1 MFAYLKLAALVVFY
15 LFSMM
20 FVIPNTLTVKN
31 DEMMLWGIA
40 YMMFIFVPVTYYG
53 AKFLVRQVDK
63 LFSAYQDNRDKGL
76 KDIGEEVNELEKE
89 AMADFENESIVE
101 IKPMSVRNNPGI
113 MEL

>member
-40 YMMFIFVPVTYYG
+40 YMLFIFVPVTYIG
-53 AKFLVRQVDK
+53 AKFVIRQVEK
-63 LFSAYQDNRDKGL
+63 LMTAFQDNRDKGL
-76 KDIGEEVNELEKE
+76 KDLGEDVETET
-89 AMADFENESIVE
+89 DIVE
-101 IKPMSVRNNPGI
+101 IGRQDWNMLPTNKSDTMK
-113 MEL
+113 L